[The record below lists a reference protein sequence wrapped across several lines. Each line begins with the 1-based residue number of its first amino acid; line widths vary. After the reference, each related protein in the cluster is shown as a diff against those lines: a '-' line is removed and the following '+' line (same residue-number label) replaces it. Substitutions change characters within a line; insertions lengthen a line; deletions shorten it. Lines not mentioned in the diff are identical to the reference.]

1 MKHTLWLSL
10 PDDPETQDANLADAL
25 THGDAST
32 TDQEQALR
40 FAKKGYTVKR
50 RDRRTDTGEIVTTP
64 LTYWN
69 LLTAKEFGSEMRG
82 EPELNRP

>member
-10 PDDPETQDANLADAL
+10 PDDPETQDARLTEAL
-25 THGDAST
+25 TQGDTYT

-40 FAKKGYTVKR
+40 FAKKGYAVKR

-64 LTYWN
+64 LTYGN
-69 LLTAKEFGSEMRG
+69 LLTAKEFSIEMRG